1 MEIYNVI
8 FQQDKKLDP
17 SYKMHIT
24 HMVISN
30 LSFMIT
36 FKETGLKP
44 EILKSLDEMGF
55 ETPTPIQAETIPYIL
70 ESTNDLVAL
79 AQTGTGKTA
88 AFGLPVLNKIET
100 DKKEIQSIV
109 LCPTR
114 ELCLQ
119 ITSDLHKFSS
129 NSPITVVPVYGG
141 EPIYRQLGA
150 LKKGCHMVVGTPG
163 RVNDLINR
171 EKLDLSSVRFLILD
185 EADEMLKMGFKDEMD
200 AILAQTPAMK
210 QTLLFS
216 ATMPPDIAS
225 LTGRYMNTPH
235 RISVTSQN
243 KTAENIDHKYMVTSP
258 PTLYPALRRF
268 ADMHTDIYS
277 IVFCRTRQETKDIAD
292 KLIADGYNADSL
304 HGDLSQG
311 QRDLVM
317 GRFRKKHLQI
327 LVATDVAAR
336 GLDVTELTHVIHY
349 HLPDDP
355 ENYVHRSG
363 RTGRAGKSGI
373 SMAIITPGEQRKIKM
388 LEKQVKTSFTKEM
401 IPQGKEV
408 FKRRLSTYLDNVAE
422 FDEQQFPVADFED
435 IINEK
440 LGHLSKEELLNK
452 FMSKEFGRIYQEYKN
467 STDLN
472 STGNV
477 GQRKGRGPKKAGA
490 GRKGNRLSRF
500 SINLGE
506 KNNLRPD
513 LLINI
518 INRHTPEYKI
528 RIGKIDI
535 QNKHT
540 VFEAD
545 GNYEKELIKAFRKA
559 RYKGNNLSVQTFR

>member
-1 MEIYNVI
+1 MARSIEIYFKI
-8 FQQDKKLDP
+8 L
-17 SYKMHIT
+17 
-24 HMVISN
+24 
-30 LSFMIT
+30 FMQT
-36 FKETGLKP
+36 FKETGLRS
-44 EILKSLDEMGF
+44 EILKSLDQMGF
-55 ETPTPIQAETIPYIL
+55 EVPTPIQSKTIPYIL

-88 AFGLPVLNKIET
+88 AFGLPVLNKI
-100 DKKEIQSIV
+100 DLSRNEIQSIV

-119 ITSDLHKFSS
+119 IAGDIERFSS
-129 NSPITVVPVYGG
+129 NLQVSLVAVYGG
-141 EPIYRQLGA
+141 EPIYRQIGA

-171 EKLDLSSVRFLILD
+171 EKLDLSTVRFLILD

-235 RISVTSQN
+235 KISVTSQN
-243 KTAENIDHKYMVTSP
+243 QTAENIDHHFMVTSP
-258 PTLYPALRRF
+258 STMYQALRRY
-268 ADMHTDIYS
+268 ADMHPDIYG
-277 IVFCRTRQETKDIAD
+277 IIFCRTRQDTKDIAD
-292 KLIADGYNADSL
+292 RLIADGYSADSL

-311 QRDLVM
+311 QRDQVM

-363 RTGRAGKSGI
+363 RTGRAGKSGV
-373 SMAIITPGEQRKIKM
+373 SMAIITPGELRKIKM
-388 LEKQVKTSFTKEM
+388 LERQIKKSLKRIA
-401 IPQGKEV
+401 IPSGKEV
-408 FKRRLSTYLDNVAE
+408 FQERISNYIETISSTSEEL
-422 FDEQQFPVADFED
+422 FPFEQFKDL
-435 IINEK
+435 ISEK
-440 LGHLSKEELLNK
+440 LGHLSKEELLRK
-452 FMSKEFGRIYQEYKN
+452 FITKEFIRVYEEYKN
-467 STDLN
+467 APDLN
-472 STGNV
+472 TTTKQPSNP
-477 GQRKGRGPKKAGA
+477 KRGLQKRNI
-490 GRKGNRLSRF
+490 RKGNRLAKF
-500 SINLGE
+500 SINLGA

-540 VFEAD
+540 IFEAD
-545 GNYEKELIKAFRKA
+545 GNYERELIKAFRKA
-559 RYKGNNLSVQTFR
+559 KYKGSLLSIQPFHK

>member
-1 MEIYNVI
+1 M
-8 FQQDKKLDP
+8 Q
-17 SYKMHIT
+17 
-24 HMVISN
+24 
-30 LSFMIT
+30 T
-36 FKETGLKP
+36 FKETGLRS
-44 EILKSLDEMGF
+44 EILKSLDQMGF
-55 ETPTPIQAETIPYIL
+55 EVPTPIQSKTIPYIL

-88 AFGLPVLNKIET
+88 AFGLPVLNKI
-100 DKKEIQSIV
+100 DLSRNEIQSIV

-119 ITSDLHKFSS
+119 IAGDIERFSS
-129 NSPITVVPVYGG
+129 NLQVSLVAVYGG
-141 EPIYRQLGA
+141 EPIYRQIGA

-171 EKLDLSSVRFLILD
+171 EKLDLSTVRFLILD

-235 RISVTSQN
+235 KISVTSQN
-243 KTAENIDHKYMVTSP
+243 QTAENIDHHFMVTSP
-258 PTLYPALRRF
+258 STMYQALRRY
-268 ADMHTDIYS
+268 ADMHPDIYG
-277 IVFCRTRQETKDIAD
+277 IIFCRTRQDTKDIAD
-292 KLIADGYNADSL
+292 RLIADGYSADSL

-311 QRDLVM
+311 QRDQVM

-363 RTGRAGKSGI
+363 RTGRAGKSGV
-373 SMAIITPGEQRKIKM
+373 SMAIITPGELRKIKM
-388 LEKQVKTSFTKEM
+388 LERQIKKSLKRIA
-401 IPQGKEV
+401 IPSGKEV
-408 FKRRLSTYLDNVAE
+408 FQERISNYIETISSTSEEL
-422 FDEQQFPVADFED
+422 FPFEQFKDL
-435 IINEK
+435 ISEK
-440 LGHLSKEELLNK
+440 LGHLSKEELLRK
-452 FMSKEFGRIYQEYKN
+452 FISKEFIRVYEEYKN
-467 STDLN
+467 APDLN
-472 STGNV
+472 TTTKQPSNP
-477 GQRKGRGPKKAGA
+477 KRGLQKRNI
-490 GRKGNRLSRF
+490 RKGNRLAKF
-500 SINLGE
+500 SINLGA

-540 VFEAD
+540 IFEAD
-545 GNYEKELIKAFRKA
+545 GNYERELIKAFRKA
-559 RYKGNNLSVQTFR
+559 KYKGSLLSIQPFHK

>member
-1 MEIYNVI
+1 M
-8 FQQDKKLDP
+8 Q
-17 SYKMHIT
+17 
-24 HMVISN
+24 
-30 LSFMIT
+30 T
-36 FKETGLKP
+36 FSETGLKP
-44 EILKSLDEMGF
+44 EILKSLEKMGF
-55 ETPTPIQAETIPYIL
+55 EKPTPIQAETIPFIL

-88 AFGLPVLNKIET
+88 AFGLPILNKIEPGQK
-100 DKKEIQSIV
+100 DIQSIV

-119 ITSDLHKFSS
+119 ITSDIERFSS
-129 NSPITVVPVYGG
+129 NLPVSVVPVYGG
-141 EPIYRQLGA
+141 EPIYRQIGA
-150 LKKGCHMVVGTPG
+150 LKRGCEIVVGTPG

-171 EKLDLSSVRFLILD
+171 EKLDLSGVRFLILD

-225 LTGRYMNTPH
+225 MTGRYMNTPKK
-235 RISVTSQN
+235 ISVTSQN
-243 KTAENIDHKYMVTSP
+243 KTAENIEHQYMLTSP
-258 PTLYPALRRF
+258 STTYQALRRY
-268 ADMHTDIYS
+268 ADMHPEIYS
-277 IVFCRTRQETKDIAD
+277 IIFCRTRQETKDIAD
-292 KLIADGYNADSL
+292 HLIADGYNADSL
-304 HGDLSQG
+304 HGDLSQA
-311 QRDLVM
+311 QRDQVM

-373 SMAIITPGEQRKIKM
+373 SMAIITPGEQRKIKI
-388 LEKQVKTSFTKEM
+388 LERQIKKNLTREM
-401 IPQGKEV
+401 VPEGKDV
-408 FKRRLSTYLDNVAE
+408 LKKRLTNYLDTMASFE
-422 FDEQQFPVADFED
+422 EEDSAFTDEYESV
-435 IINEK
+435 INEK
-440 LGHLSKEELLNK
+440 LGQLSKEELLKK
-452 FMSKEFGRIYQEYKN
+452 FISREFSRVREEYKN
-467 STDLN
+467 APDLN
-472 STGNV
+472 STFKHNKQEKGK
-477 GQRKGRGPKKAGA
+477 GFRKGN

-500 SINLGE
+500 SINLGA

-518 INRHTPEYKI
+518 INRHTPEHKI
-528 RIGKIDI
+528 KIGRIDI

-545 GNYEKELIKAFRKA
+545 GNFERELVKAFKKA
-559 RYKGNNLSVQTFR
+559 RYKGNSLTVQPFQYR

>member
-1 MEIYNVI
+1 M
-8 FQQDKKLDP
+8 Q
-17 SYKMHIT
+17 
-24 HMVISN
+24 
-30 LSFMIT
+30 T
-36 FKETGLKP
+36 FKETGLRP
-44 EILKSLDEMGF
+44 ELLKSLEEMGF
-55 ETPTPIQAETIPYIL
+55 ETPTPIQAATIPYIL
-70 ESTNDLVAL
+70 ESSNDLVAL

-88 AFGLPVLNKIET
+88 AFGLPVLNKIKPESK
-100 DKKEIQSIV
+100 DIQSII

-119 ITSDLHKFSS
+119 ITRDIETLSS
-129 NSPITVVPVYGG
+129 HLPVTVVAVYGG

-150 LKKGCHMVVGTPG
+150 LRKGCQMVVGTPG

-171 EKLDLSSVRFLILD
+171 NKLDLSSVRFLILD

-200 AILAQTPAMK
+200 AILAQTPATK

-235 RISVTSQN
+235 KISVTNQFQ
-243 KTAENIDHKYMVTSP
+243 TADNIDHRYMVTSAA
-258 PTLYPALRRF
+258 TTYQALRRY
-268 ADMHTDIYS
+268 ADMHPDIYS
-277 IVFCRTRQETKDIAD
+277 IVFCRTRQDTKDIAD
-292 KLIADGYNADSL
+292 KLISDGYNADSL

-311 QRDLVM
+311 QRDQVM

-349 HLPDDP
+349 HLPDDS

-373 SMAIITPGEQRKIKM
+373 SMGIITPGELRKIKM
-388 LEKQVKTSFTKEM
+388 VEKQIRKTFTRDM
-401 IPQGKEV
+401 VPDGTEV
-408 FKRRLSTYLDNVAE
+408 FKKRISSYLDTIAGFQAE
-422 FDEQQFPVADFED
+422 NFPADKFEAL
-435 IINEK
+435 IAEK
-440 LGHLSKEELLNK
+440 LGHLSKEELLHK
-452 FMSKEFGRIYQEYKN
+452 FMAKEFARVHDEYN
-467 STDLN
+467 NAPNLN
-472 STGNV
+472 SISSSGPANSR
-477 GQRKGRGPKKAGA
+477 GARKPGAGA
-490 GRKGNRLSRF
+490 GAGARRGNSRLSRF
-500 SINLGE
+500 SINLGV
-506 KNNLRPD
+506 KNNMRPD

-518 INRHTPEYKI
+518 INRHTPEHKI

-545 GNYEKELIKAFRKA
+545 GTFEKELVKAFRKA
-559 RYKGNNLSVQTFR
+559 KYKGNSLLVQPFQK

>member
-1 MEIYNVI
+1 M
-8 FQQDKKLDP
+8 Q
-17 SYKMHIT
+17 
-24 HMVISN
+24 
-30 LSFMIT
+30 T
-36 FKETGLKP
+36 FSETGLKP
-44 EILKSLDEMGF
+44 EILKSLEKMGF

-88 AFGLPVLNKIET
+88 AFGLPVLNKIEPGQ
-100 DKKEIQSIV
+100 KKIQSIV

-119 ITSDLHKFSS
+119 ITGDIERFST
-129 NSPITVVPVYGG
+129 NLPITVVPVYGG
-141 EPIYRQLGA
+141 EPIYRQIGA
-150 LKKGCHMVVGTPG
+150 LKKGCEMVVGTPG

-171 EKLDLSSVRFLILD
+171 EKLDLSNVRFLILD

-225 LTGRYMNTPH
+225 MTGRYMNTPH
-235 RISVTSQN
+235 KISVTSQN
-243 KTAENIDHKYMVTSP
+243 KTAENIEHHYMLTSP
-258 PTLYPALRRF
+258 STTYQALRRY
-268 ADMHTDIYS
+268 ADMHPEIYS
-277 IVFCRTRQETKDIAD
+277 IIFCRTRQETKDIAD
-292 KLIADGYNADSL
+292 QLIADGYNADSL
-304 HGDLSQG
+304 HGDLSQA
-311 QRDLVM
+311 QRDQVM

-373 SMAIITPGEQRKIKM
+373 SMAIITPGEQRKIKI
-388 LEKQVKTSFTKEM
+388 LERQIKKSLIRDMVPE
-401 IPQGKEV
+401 GKDV
-408 FKRRLSTYLDNVAE
+408 LKKRLTNYLDTMAS
-422 FDEQQFPVADFED
+422 FDEEKSSFMGEYETLIA
-435 IINEK
+435 EK
-440 LGHLSKEELLNK
+440 LGHLSKEELLKK
-452 FMSKEFGRIYQEYKN
+452 FISHEFAKVKDEYHN
-467 STDLN
+467 SPDLN
-472 STGNV
+472 SNFKYNQQPKGK
-477 GQRKGRGPKKAGA
+477 GQRKGI

-500 SINLGE
+500 SINLGA

-518 INRHTPEYKI
+518 INRHTPEHKI
-528 RIGKIDI
+528 KIGRIDI

-545 GNYEKELIKAFRKA
+545 GNYERELVKAFRKA
-559 RYKGNNLSVQTFR
+559 RYKGNSLSVQPFQQR

>member
-1 MEIYNVI
+1 
-8 FQQDKKLDP
+8 
-17 SYKMHIT
+17 
-24 HMVISN
+24 
-30 LSFMIT
+30 MIT

-44 EILKSLDEMGF
+44 ELLKSLEAMGF

-70 ESTNDLVAL
+70 ESTNDLIAL

-88 AFGLPVLNKIET
+88 AFGLPVLNNIET
-100 DKKEIQSIV
+100 NKKEIQSIV

-119 ITSDLHKFSS
+119 ITGDLNRFSTNSD
-129 NSPITVVPVYGG
+129 ITIVPVYGG

-150 LKKGCHMVVGTPG
+150 LRKGCHMVVGTPG

-171 EKLDLSSVRFLILD
+171 QKLDLSSVRYLILD

-225 LTGRYMNTPH
+225 MTGRYMNTPH
-235 RISVTSQN
+235 KISVTSQN
-243 KTAENIDHKYMVTSP
+243 KVAENIDHKYMVTSP

-268 ADMHTDIYS
+268 ADMHPDIYS

-355 ENYVHRSG
+355 ENYLHRSG
-363 RTGRAGKSGI
+363 RTGRAGKSGT

-388 LEKQVKTSFTKEM
+388 LEKQIRNTFTREM
-401 IPQGKEV
+401 IPQGKDV
-408 FKRRLSTYLDNVAE
+408 FTRRLSNYLDVVAE
-422 FDEQQFPVADFED
+422 FDEKMFPASEFEEV
-435 IINEK
+435 INEK
-440 LGHLSKEELLNK
+440 LGHLSKEDLIK
-452 FMSKEFGRIYQEYKN
+452 RFMSKEFGRIYQEYKN

-472 STGNV
+472 STISASAN
-477 GQRKGRGPKKAGA
+477 KGRAPKKAGT
-490 GRKGNRLSRF
+490 GRRGNSRLSRF

-545 GNYEKELIKAFRKA
+545 GTYEKELIKAFRKA
-559 RYKGNNLSVQTFR
+559 RYKGNNLTVQTFR

>member
-1 MEIYNVI
+1 MLKFN
-8 FQQDKKLDP
+8 
-17 SYKMHIT
+17 
-24 HMVISN
+24 
-30 LSFMIT
+30 
-36 FKETGLKP
+36 ETGLRP
-44 EILKSLDEMGF
+44 ELLKSIEEMGF

-88 AFGLPVLNKIET
+88 AFGLPVLHKIET
-100 DKKEIQSIV
+100 KRKDIQSII

-119 ITSDLHKFSS
+119 ITRDIEKLSS
-129 NSPITVVPVYGG
+129 NLPVDIVAVYGG

-171 EKLDLSSVRFLILD
+171 SKLDLSSVKFLVLD

-235 RISVTSQN
+235 KISVTNQN
-243 KTAENIDHKYMVTSP
+243 RTADNIDHRYMVTSAA
-258 PTLYPALRRF
+258 TTYQALRRY
-268 ADMHTDIYS
+268 ADMHSDIYS
-277 IVFCRTRQETKDIAD
+277 IIFCRTRQETKDIAD

-311 QRDLVM
+311 QRDQVM
-317 GRFRKKHLQI
+317 GRFRKNHLQI

-336 GLDVTELTHVIHY
+336 GLDVTDLTHVINY

-373 SMAIITPGEQRKIKM
+373 SMAIISPGEQRKIKM
-388 LEKQVKTSFTKEM
+388 LERQIKKSFVRDM
-401 IPQGKEV
+401 VPDGKEV
-408 FKRRLSTYLDNVAE
+408 FKKRLSNYLDTIAE
-422 FDEQQFPVADFED
+422 FDTRNFQTEDFEVL
-435 IINEK
+435 ISEK
-440 LGHLSKEELLNK
+440 LGHLSKEELLTR
-452 FMSKEFGRIYQEYKN
+452 FMAKEFVRVNDEYKN
-467 STDLN
+467 APNLN
-472 STGNV
+472 TLSSN
-477 GQRKGRGPKKAGA
+477 GPMSSKAGA
-490 GRKGNRLSRF
+490 QRKKGQRKGNRLSRF
-500 SINLGE
+500 SINLGV
-506 KNNLRPD
+506 KNNMRPD

-518 INRHTPEYKI
+518 INRHTPEHKI

-535 QNKHT
+535 QSKHT

-545 GNYEKELIKAFRKA
+545 GSFEKELVKAFKKA
-559 RYKGNNLSVQTFR
+559 KYKGNSLMVQPFQK

>member
-1 MEIYNVI
+1 MARSIEIYFKI
-8 FQQDKKLDP
+8 L
-17 SYKMHIT
+17 
-24 HMVISN
+24 
-30 LSFMIT
+30 FMQT
-36 FKETGLKP
+36 FKETGLRS
-44 EILKSLDEMGF
+44 EILKSLDQMGF
-55 ETPTPIQAETIPYIL
+55 EVPTPIQSKTIPYIL

-88 AFGLPVLNKIET
+88 AFGLPVLNKI
-100 DKKEIQSIV
+100 DLSRNEIQSIV

-119 ITSDLHKFSS
+119 IAGDIERFSS
-129 NSPITVVPVYGG
+129 NLQVSLVAVYGG
-141 EPIYRQLGA
+141 EPIYRQIGA

-171 EKLDLSSVRFLILD
+171 EKLDLSTVRFLILD

-235 RISVTSQN
+235 KISVTSQN
-243 KTAENIDHKYMVTSP
+243 QTAENIDHHFMVTSP
-258 PTLYPALRRF
+258 STMYQALRRY
-268 ADMHTDIYS
+268 ADMHPDIYG
-277 IVFCRTRQETKDIAD
+277 IIFCRTRQDTKDIAD
-292 KLIADGYNADSL
+292 RLIADGYSADSL

-311 QRDLVM
+311 QRDQVM

-363 RTGRAGKSGI
+363 RTGRAGKSGV
-373 SMAIITPGEQRKIKM
+373 SMAIITPGELRKIKM
-388 LEKQVKTSFTKEM
+388 LERQIKKSLKRIA
-401 IPQGKEV
+401 IPSGKEV
-408 FKRRLSTYLDNVAE
+408 FQERISNYIETISSTSEEL
-422 FDEQQFPVADFED
+422 FPFEQFKDL
-435 IINEK
+435 ISEK
-440 LGHLSKEELLNK
+440 LGHLSKEELLRK
-452 FMSKEFGRIYQEYKN
+452 FISKEFIRVYEEYKN
-467 STDLN
+467 APDLN
-472 STGNV
+472 TTTKQPSNP
-477 GQRKGRGPKKAGA
+477 KRGLQKRNI
-490 GRKGNRLSRF
+490 RKGNRLAKF
-500 SINLGE
+500 SINLGA

-540 VFEAD
+540 IFEAD
-545 GNYEKELIKAFRKA
+545 GNYERELIKAFRKA
-559 RYKGNNLSVQTFR
+559 KYKGSLLSIQPFHK

>member
-1 MEIYNVI
+1 MN
-8 FQQDKKLDP
+8 
-17 SYKMHIT
+17 
-24 HMVISN
+24 
-30 LSFMIT
+30 T
-36 FKETGLKP
+36 FKEIGLKP
-44 EILKSLDEMGF
+44 EFLKSLEAMGF
-55 ETPTPIQAETIPYIL
+55 ETPTPIQVQTIPYIL
-70 ESTNDLVAL
+70 ESTNDLIAL

-100 DKKEIQSIV
+100 ERKDIQSIV

-119 ITSDLHKFSS
+119 ITSDLNRFSN
-129 NSPITVVPVYGG
+129 NSDITIVPVYGG
-141 EPIYRQLGA
+141 EPIYKQLGA

-171 EKLDLSSVRFLILD
+171 QKLDLSSVRFLILD

-216 ATMPPDIAS
+216 ATMPKDIAS

-235 RISVTSQN
+235 KISVTSQN
-243 KTAENIDHKYMVTSP
+243 KTAENIDHKFMVTSP
-258 PTLYPALRRF
+258 PTLYQALRRF
-268 ADMHTDIYS
+268 ADMHPDIYS

-311 QRDLVM
+311 QRDQVM
-317 GRFRKKHLQI
+317 GRFRQNHLQI

-336 GLDVTELTHVIHY
+336 GLDVNDLTHIIHY

-388 LEKQVKTSFTKEM
+388 LEKQIRSTFTREM
-401 IPQGKEV
+401 IPQGKDV
-408 FKRRLSTYLDNVAE
+408 FKRRLSNYLDLIAE
-422 FDEQQFPVADFED
+422 FDETKFPVDEFEEV
-435 IINEK
+435 ISEK
-440 LGHLSKEELLNK
+440 LGHLSKDELLYR
-452 FMSKEFGRIYQEYKN
+452 FMSKEFGRIYNEYKN

-472 STGNV
+472 STKSAAPP
-477 GQRKGRGPKKAGA
+477 RTRGAKKAPGA
-490 GRKGNRLSRF
+490 RKGNRLSRF

-506 KNNLRPD
+506 NNNMRPD

-518 INRHTPEYKI
+518 INRHTPEHKI

-545 GNYEKELIKAFRKA
+545 GTYERELVKAFRKA
-559 RYKGNNLSVQTFR
+559 RYKGNNLTVQPFR

>member
-1 MEIYNVI
+1 MN
-8 FQQDKKLDP
+8 
-17 SYKMHIT
+17 
-24 HMVISN
+24 
-30 LSFMIT
+30 T

-44 EILKSLDEMGF
+44 EILKSLDAMGF
-55 ETPTPIQAETIPYIL
+55 ETPTPIQAQTIPFIL

-88 AFGLPVLNKIET
+88 AFGLPVLNKIEEER
-100 DKKEIQSIV
+100 KEIQSIV

-119 ITSDLHKFSS
+119 ITSDLEKFNS
-129 NSPITVVPVYGG
+129 NTNISVVPVYGG

-150 LKKGCHMVVGTPG
+150 LKRGCHMVVGTPG

-235 RISVTSQN
+235 KISVTGQN
-243 KTAENIDHKYMVTSP
+243 KTADNIEHKYMVTSP
-258 PTLYPALRRF
+258 PALYQALRRF
-268 ADMHTDIYS
+268 ADMHSDIYS
-277 IVFCRTRQETKDIAD
+277 IIFCRTRQETKDIAD

-311 QRDLVM
+311 QRDQVM

-388 LEKQVKTSFTKEM
+388 LEKQIRKSISREM

-408 FKRRLSTYLDNVAE
+408 FQRRLSNYLDSISNSN
-422 FDEQQFPVADFED
+422 DERFPVEEFNET
-435 IINEK
+435 INEK
-440 LGHLSKEELLNK
+440 LGHLDKDELLNR
-452 FMSKEFGRIYQEYKN
+452 FISKEFGRVYEEYKN

-472 STGNV
+472 KSSS
-477 GQRKGRGPKKAGA
+477 QSASPKGRNPKKFGNN
-490 GRKGNRLSRF
+490 GRKGNRLSRY
-500 SINLGE
+500 SINLGA

-518 INRHTPEYKI
+518 INRHTPEHKI
-528 RIGKIDI
+528 RIGKIEI

-545 GNYEKELIKAFRKA
+545 GNFEKELIKAFRKA
-559 RYKGNNLSVQTFR
+559 RYKGNNLTVQPFR

>member
-1 MEIYNVI
+1 MARSIEIYFKI
-8 FQQDKKLDP
+8 L
-17 SYKMHIT
+17 
-24 HMVISN
+24 
-30 LSFMIT
+30 FMQT
-36 FKETGLKP
+36 FKETGLRS
-44 EILKSLDEMGF
+44 EILKSLDQMGF
-55 ETPTPIQAETIPYIL
+55 EVPTPIQSKTIPYIL

-88 AFGLPVLNKIET
+88 AFGLPVLNKI
-100 DKKEIQSIV
+100 DLSRNEIQSIV

-119 ITSDLHKFSS
+119 IAGDIERFSS
-129 NSPITVVPVYGG
+129 NLQVSIVAVYGG
-141 EPIYRQLGA
+141 EPIYRQIGA

-171 EKLDLSSVRFLILD
+171 EKLDLSTVRFLILD

-235 RISVTSQN
+235 KISVTSQN
-243 KTAENIDHKYMVTSP
+243 QTAENIDHHFMVTSP
-258 PTLYPALRRF
+258 STMYQALRRY
-268 ADMHTDIYS
+268 ADMHPDIYG
-277 IVFCRTRQETKDIAD
+277 IIFCRTRQDTKDIAD
-292 KLIADGYNADSL
+292 RLIADGYSADSL

-311 QRDLVM
+311 QRDQVM

-363 RTGRAGKSGI
+363 RTGRAGKSGV
-373 SMAIITPGEQRKIKM
+373 SMAIITPGELRKIKM
-388 LEKQVKTSFTKEM
+388 LERQIKKSLKRIA
-401 IPQGKEV
+401 IPSGKEV
-408 FKRRLSTYLDNVAE
+408 FQERISNYIETISSTSEEL
-422 FDEQQFPVADFED
+422 FPFEQFKDL
-435 IINEK
+435 ISEK
-440 LGHLSKEELLNK
+440 LGHLSKEELLRK
-452 FMSKEFGRIYQEYKN
+452 FITKEFIRVYEEYKN
-467 STDLN
+467 APDLN
-472 STGNV
+472 TTTKQPSNP
-477 GQRKGRGPKKAGA
+477 KRGLQKRNI
-490 GRKGNRLSRF
+490 RKGNRLAKF
-500 SINLGE
+500 SINLGA

-540 VFEAD
+540 IFEAD
-545 GNYEKELIKAFRKA
+545 GNYERELIKAFRKA
-559 RYKGNNLSVQTFR
+559 KYKGSLLSIQPFHK